1 MKEALQHAAKSIKF
15 IGSSWSP
22 PAWMK
27 NNGQLNHGGQ
37 LIGEAG
43 SYEWKQYAR
52 YLLKYFSF
60 VHSKYCHETICEIR
74 LPSDSSKHTKT
85 MHYLSGG

>member
-1 MKEALQHAAKSIKF
+1 MKEALQLAGKSIKF

-27 NNGQLNHGGQ
+27 TNRELNHGGT
-37 LIGEAG
+37 LVGEAG

-52 YLLKYFSF
+52 YLLK
-60 VHSKYCHETICEIR
+60 
-74 LPSDSSKHTKT
+74 
-85 MHYLSGG
+85 

>member
-1 MKEALQHAAKSIKF
+1 MPQMKEALEHAGTSIKF

-27 NNGQLNHGGQ
+27 TNGELNHGGT

-43 SYEWKQYAR
+43 SYQWKQYAR
-52 YLLKYFSF
+52 YLLKL
-60 VHSKYCHETICEIR
+60 VK
-74 LPSDSSKHTKT
+74 LLVK
-85 MHYLSGG
+85 